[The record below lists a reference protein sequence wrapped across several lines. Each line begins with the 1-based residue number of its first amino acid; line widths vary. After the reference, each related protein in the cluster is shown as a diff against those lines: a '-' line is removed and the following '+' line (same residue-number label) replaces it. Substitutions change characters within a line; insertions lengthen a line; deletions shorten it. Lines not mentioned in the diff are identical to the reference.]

1 MQLITLVDG
10 SDHIGSVK
18 AGYHSLVH
26 LDSNPSTSPYPLG
39 ASKAPGRVVDLVM
52 ALQRWERFRSVCG
65 IDRTLPRHVL
75 QHREECAALSPFSHK
90 ARSVDMRSRKS
101 SSGAA

>member
-26 LDSNPSTSPYPLG
+26 LDSNPSTSPYPVSFEPVPRCKQSAG
-39 ASKAPGRVVDLVM
+39 ARGGFSDGL
-52 ALQRWERFRSVCG
+52 
-65 IDRTLPRHVL
+65 
-75 QHREECAALSPFSHK
+75 AALGTLQK
-90 ARSVDMRSRKS
+90 RVWD
-101 SSGAA
+101 